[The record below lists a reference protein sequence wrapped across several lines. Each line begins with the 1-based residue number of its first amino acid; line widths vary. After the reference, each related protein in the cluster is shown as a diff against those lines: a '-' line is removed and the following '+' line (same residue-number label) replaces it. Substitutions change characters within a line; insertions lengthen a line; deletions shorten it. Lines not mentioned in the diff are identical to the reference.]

1 MRMISLIASALL
13 VAVIAESTQAQDEKP
28 GVRGGGGPSIITA
41 LGSEWNIS
49 TTGGTDG
56 GAFTGSCDG
65 SPGLT
70 INDARSADG
79 DGDMYDNAWGIWV
92 DGSPFAPAAINVNG
106 NQVTAGPESL
116 SGLDVSMEY
125 LFSDVIEAGR
135 TLVTFTN
142 PTGSP
147 ITVSVEVPAN
157 FGSDSSTT
165 IVTTSSGDTG
175 FTTADG
181 WVITWDTSS
190 EINTSVF
197 QGPNASVTP
206 SSVTE
211 TVYSCSS
218 VDGLGATF
226 DLTIPAGGTQALMFF
241 MGIAE
246 IDGTGSTDT
255 ANAEANAQQFSDFGT
270 IDTSLTGDLTQQQL
284 DQIVNWTGQGTGPAP
299 SVSIPAVS
307 NWSLI
312 TLILLMLGIPAII
325 AIRK

>member
-1 MRMISLIASALL
+1 MKLQTTILFSALL
-13 VAVIAESTQAQDEKP
+13 AAGAVSAQTDDKP
-28 GVRGGGGPSIITA
+28 ARGGGLQTITTA
-41 LGSEWNIS
+41 LGSDWDIDLD
-49 TTGGTDG
+49 GGTDG
-56 GAFTGSCDG
+56 GAFTGGCDG

-70 INDARSADG
+70 IQDARSADG

-92 DGSPFAPAAINVNG
+92 DGTPFAPAAINVNG

-147 ITVSVEVPAN
+147 ITVSVDVPAN

-165 IVTTSSGDTG
+165 IVTTSSGDTS

-181 WVITWDTSS
+181 WVITWDTGS

-206 SSVTE
+206 ELVTE
-211 TVYSCSS
+211 AVYTCSS

-299 SVSIPAVS
+299 SVSVPAVS
-307 NWSLI
+307 NWSL
-312 TLILLMLGIPAII
+312 LILIMLMLGVPAFV